1 MRLTRVRG
9 RTEERFGYL
18 SGQIPAIHQTENI
31 TTALSTVCMT
41 ISRHIEKRLVRC
53 VGAVGDVEGEKRGTL
68 GPDASLRGTL

>member
-1 MRLTRVRG
+1 
-9 RTEERFGYL
+9 
-18 SGQIPAIHQTENI
+18 
-31 TTALSTVCMT
+31 MT